1 MKKKLVGTS
10 WKMNKTLSEALAFCH
25 VLKSGLSKEICES
38 IQPFVIPPF
47 TTVRDVSLFINENQ
61 INCLTGVQNMHFAD
75 QGAYTGEISPLMVKD
90 TGAVLVELGH
100 SERRRYFAE
109 TDLMVN
115 KKVHAAIN
123 HGLKPLVC
131 VGDEAQE
138 KEWGVSVETVVK
150 QMKAAIAGLSAA
162 QVENVII
169 AYEPVWAIGEH
180 GIPATTEEAEVIHA
194 ALRQALITCYG
205 EQVANK
211 ISILYGGSVNLQNS
225 VELIT
230 QPNIDGLF
238 IGRSAWSPEGYCE
251 ILSTISRIIRD

>member
-100 SERRRYFAE
+100 SERRHYFAE

-115 KKVHAAIN
+115 KKSSCGN
-123 HGLKPLVC
+123 
-131 VGDEAQE
+131 
-138 KEWGVSVETVVK
+138 
-150 QMKAAIAGLSAA
+150 
-162 QVENVII
+162 
-169 AYEPVWAIGEH
+169 
-180 GIPATTEEAEVIHA
+180 
-194 ALRQALITCYG
+194 
-205 EQVANK
+205 
-211 ISILYGGSVNLQNS
+211 
-225 VELIT
+225 
-230 QPNIDGLF
+230 
-238 IGRSAWSPEGYCE
+238 
-251 ILSTISRIIRD
+251 